1 MNGVTPHD
9 TTQIVPSTCWECGTL
24 CGSLMTVAAG
34 VVTKIAPNPAHP
46 ASKGAFCVKGMRSIR
61 DWTYQDGRL
70 TTPLRR
76 VGPRGGGAFEPTTW
90 DAALDEIAD
99 RLAAIRREHGPRAI
113 AGATNGA
120 FFSRGLMM
128 ALLMRSLGSPNWMVN
143 QDLCG
148 GCRAVADKMTGLGIG
163 GGEDI
168 DHTACALIVGR
179 NPSVADPIQ
188 WMALKRAKARGA
200 RIIVIDPLRT
210 SAADLAD
217 LWLRPRP
224 GTDTAV
230 ALAMIRTMI
239 AEGLYD
245 RAFTE
250 RWCFGF
256 EALADRAATCTP
268 QWAEQESGV
277 PAGDIV
283 QAARWY
289 AAGPSCFV
297 SGHGIDASS
306 SGVQTFRAYF
316 AMVAITGNVDRIGG
330 NRRAKTPPGFKTNFD
345 ILFDP
350 AFRLPREIEDQRIG
364 AQQFPLWAGPL
375 GYQMACHNPSVIT
388 AILTGEPYPVRALYA
403 SGANIL
409 LTYPDVQ
416 RTVAAL
422 QSLDLFVV
430 ASQYLTPTAA
440 WADFVLP
447 KTTTL
452 EEEEVTLH
460 QAGPCVTY
468 TAPGSARR
476 GEARPDIEIAVAL
489 IDRMAARDSPHAN
502 FLPWRDQSAFV
513 EYLVAATDIDLA
525 ELKRTGFHRF
535 PWSQGDL
542 ETQKIATPSG
552 KFELYSQE
560 MARAGVDPLPAHIPP
575 AHAREPL
582 PLQAEYPLVLQT
594 GLREKTYH
602 HSRFREQAWARK
614 ISADPIVYVHPATA
628 EKHGIADGDWITVQ
642 TPRSSGTC
650 SLRAKITSNTLQGV
664 LTTGMGWWL
673 PEAPAPWFGA
683 RDVNVS
689 GAMSYSGPWDAAS
702 GSADTRAIA
711 CRIVRVAT
719 ASFGNGIGDTS
730 SAISQTADALQ
741 T

>member
-1 MNGVTPHD
+1 MNQDTPHE
-9 TTQIVPSTCWECGTL
+9 QAEIVPSTCWECGTL
-24 CGSLMTVAAG
+24 CGSLMTVEAG

-46 ASKGAFCVKGMRSIR
+46 ASKGAFCVKGMRAIR
-61 DWTYQDGRL
+61 EWTYQDSRL
-70 TTPLRR
+70 KTPLRR
-76 VGPRGGGAFEPTTW
+76 VGPRGSGAFEPVTW

-99 RLAAIRREHGPRAI
+99 RLATVRREHGARAI

-128 ALLMRSLGSPNWMVN
+128 ALLMRSIGSPNWMVN

-148 GCRAVADKMTGLGIG
+148 GCRAVADQMTGLGIG

-168 DHTACALIVGR
+168 DNTACALVVGR
-179 NPSVADPIQ
+179 NPAVADPIQ
-188 WMALKRAKARGA
+188 WMALKRAKVRGA

-210 SAADLAD
+210 SAAEIAD

-230 ALAMIRTMI
+230 ALAIIRTMI
-239 AEGLYD
+239 GENLYD
-245 RAFTE
+245 RGFVQ
-250 RWCFGF
+250 RWCHGF
-256 EALADRAATCTP
+256 DALAERVASCTP
-268 QWAEQESGV
+268 DWAAQQSGV
-277 PAGDIV
+277 PAADIV

-306 SGVQTFRAYF
+306 TGVQTFRAYF
-316 AMVAITGNVDRIGG
+316 IMVAIAGNVDRVGG
-330 NRRAKTPPGFKTNFD
+330 NRRAKKPPGFKTNFD
-345 ILFDP
+345 VLFDP
-350 AFRLPREIEDQRIG
+350 AFRLPPEIEDQRIG

-388 AILTGEPYPVRALYA
+388 AILTGEPYKVRALFA

-409 LTYPDVQ
+409 LTYPDVA

-422 QSLDLFVV
+422 QSLDVFVV

-468 TAPGSARR
+468 TAPGSARH
-476 GEARPDIEIAVAL
+476 GEPRPDIEIAGAL
-489 IDRMAARDSPHAN
+489 IERMAARDALHAK
-502 FLPWRDQSAFV
+502 FLPWRDQSEFV
-513 EYLVAATDIDLA
+513 EYLLAETDIDPA
-525 ELKRTGFHRF
+525 ALKRTGFHNF
-535 PWSQGDL
+535 AWSQGDL
-542 ETQKIATPSG
+542 ERQTIATPSG

-575 AHAREPL
+575 AHEREAP
-582 PLQAEYPLVLQT
+582 PVQAAYPLVLQT

-602 HSRFREQAWARK
+602 HSRFREQSWARK

-628 EKHGIADGDWITVQ
+628 QEYRIVDGDWITVS
-642 TPRSSGTC
+642 TPRTDGTC
-650 SLRAKITSNTLQGV
+650 SLRSKVSETTMQGV

-683 RDVNVS
+683 REVNIS
-689 GAMSYSGPWDAAS
+689 GAMSYSGPFDAAS

-711 CRIVRVAT
+711 CRIVAVA
-719 ASFGNGIGDTS
+719 ASRD
-730 SAISQTADALQ
+730 L
-741 T
+741 